1 MSYFAK
7 LALQYIDGAWRPG
20 TGSWDLIDFDP
31 YSGEKLASVTVATA
45 SEVDEAYRA
54 AERTQR
60 DWAGAGGFAR
70 REIFERAIRLIEERA
85 ERLADVLITETG
97 TPRARADF
105 ELSLA
110 KECLREASGLAVRPH
125 GRLLPSPVEGKENY
139 LHRDPVGVVG
149 VISPF
154 HYPFLLAL
162 AAVAP
167 ALALGNAAVL
177 KPHQNTPVSGGTLV
191 AELLE
196 EAGLPPGLLNVL
208 ITDIAEI
215 GDALIEHPVPQV
227 ISFTGSDKTA
237 RHVAAVAAGHF
248 KRTVLELSGSSS
260 FIVLDD
266 ADLPQAAQAAAFS
279 RFVHRGQGGGAAVSR
294 ILVHRDVEREFTE
307 EFTARVRALRAGD
320 PRDPETR
327 IGPLLSDAQ
336 ADAVVALTDHALS
349 EGAVALVRGEA
360 EGAVVRPTVLAGLSP
375 DSALLRQEIF
385 GPVAALLPF
394 DGDEEAARLTND
406 APFGLGAAVHTRDV
420 QRGLALAR
428 RIETGVVHLN
438 GPGAL
443 DEPSVP
449 FGGKLRGEGAWE
461 AFTTQRWVSVQH
473 GRSEFPF

>member
-20 TGSWDLIDFDP
+20 TGSWDLVDFDP

-45 SEVDEAYRA
+45 REVDEAYRA

-60 DWAGAGGFAR
+60 HWAAAGGFAR
-70 REIFERAIRLIEERA
+70 REVFERAVRLIDERA
-85 ERLADVLITETG
+85 ERLTEVLITETG
-97 TPRARADF
+97 TPRARAGF
-105 ELSLA
+105 ELGLA
-110 KECLREASGLAVRPH
+110 RECLREAGGLAVRSR
-125 GRLLPSPVEGKENY
+125 GQLLPSPVDGKENHLY
-139 LHRDPVGVVG
+139 QEPVGVVG

-154 HYPFLLAL
+154 HYPFLFAL
-162 AAVAP
+162 ATVAP
-167 ALALGNAAVL
+167 ALAAGNGAVL

-215 GDALIEHPVPQV
+215 GDALIEHPVPEV

-237 RHVAAVAAGHF
+237 RHVAAVAASHF
-248 KRTVLELSGSSS
+248 KRTVLELSGSSA
-260 FIVLDD
+260 FVVLPD
-266 ADLPQAAQAAAFS
+266 ADLDQAARAAAFS

-307 EFTARVRALRAGD
+307 EFVARVRALPCGD
-320 PRDPETR
+320 PRDPDTR
-327 IGPLLSDAQ
+327 IGPLLSPAQ
-336 ADAVVALTDHALS
+336 ADAVVTLTDHAVS

-360 EGAVVRPTVLAGLSP
+360 EGCLVRPTVLTGLSP

-394 DGDEEAARLTND
+394 GTDEEAARLAD
-406 APFGLGAAVHTRDV
+406 DGPPGVGAAVHTGDV

-428 RIETGVVHLN
+428 RVESGVVHVN

-449 FGGKLRGEGAWE
+449 FGGTLRGEGAWE
-461 AFTTQRWVSVQH
+461 AFTTRRWISVQH